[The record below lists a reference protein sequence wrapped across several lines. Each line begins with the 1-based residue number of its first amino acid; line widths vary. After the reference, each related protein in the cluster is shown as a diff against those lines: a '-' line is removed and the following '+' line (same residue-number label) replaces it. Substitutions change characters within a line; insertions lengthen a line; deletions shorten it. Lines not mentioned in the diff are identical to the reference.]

1 MPRPHPLFP
10 YSSLETRKQEGFAKS
25 NWPVEPPRIR
35 ESAVFDLHLANPAPL
50 CKFERGRPPGER
62 GKKKKRA
69 VSPGG
74 PSILIPSLTLTPSS
88 LFTPSVS
95 LPLFPP
101 LSRRRSRP
109 LPFPSFSPEEDARMR
124 GKIFFCSPPP
134 ASLPPYTLHSH
145 AILSR
150 DHTWDSC
157 RGPFPPS
164 NFRSLKNFSFYLC
177 SPPSFASAT
186 TDGGR
191 GGMCGWLKVDGKKE
205 EGGGGGGGS
214 HYKV

>member
-1 MPRPHPLFP
+1 MNHRALEKAQSLTCIWRIPLH
-10 YSSLETRKQEGFAKS
+10 YASSREGG
-25 NWPVEPPRIR
+25 R
-35 ESAVFDLHLANPAPL
+35 
-50 CKFERGRPPGER
+50 RGKGK
-62 GKKKKRA
+62 KKKKRA

-177 SPPSFASAT
+177 FLPPPSQVQPRTA
-186 TDGGR
+186 
-191 GGMCGWLKVDGKKE
+191 E
-205 EGGGGGGGS
+205 EEECAAG
-214 HYKV
+214 

>member
-1 MPRPHPLFP
+1 M
-10 YSSLETRKQEGFAKS
+10 QA
-25 NWPVEPPRIR
+25 R
-35 ESAVFDLHLANPAPL
+35 ERAAAGG
-50 CKFERGRPPGER
+50 RGE
-62 GKKKKRA
+62 KKKKRA

-157 RGPFPPS
+157 RGPFPPRT
-164 NFRSLKNFSFYLC
+164 FGLLKT
-177 SPPSFASAT
+177 SPFISASPLLRKCNR
-186 TDGGR
+186 GR
-191 GGMCGWLKVDGKKE
+191 RKRRNVRLAKSGWQKR
-205 EGGGGGGGS
+205 GGGGGGGS